1 MNAMI
6 MGISRLTLAQVNAG
20 QAAEAVEIQSIWDF
34 VTKGGP
40 MMIPIGIASLVA
52 LAVIVERF
60 VSLRRRKVIPPGF
73 LPSLRSALNDG
84 SGNANRA
91 LEFCKTNGS
100 PVANVFAAG
109 IKRLHEPVALLE
121 KHIGDAGEREVFKL
135 RKNVRVLSVIASV
148 APLLGLLGTIFGM
161 ITAFQTVA
169 MSAEALGKTE
179 LLAKGIY
186 EAMITTAAG
195 LSVAIPALIGHHWI
209 SAKIE
214 HLVTE
219 IDQMTVDFVEEF
231 AGKSRV
237 RGVAGEELR
246 ITNSEERIG
255 RPMAP
260 EGVKDE
266 AVRAGGASGETDSG
280 PVAAVEVAVDG
291 KKIDDLPAGARVATS

>member
-1 MNAMI
+1 MM
-6 MGISRLTLAQVNAG
+6 MGMSRLTLAQADAA
-20 QAAEAVEIQSIWDF
+20 QAAESVEIESLWDF
-34 VTKGGP
+34 VAKGGP
-40 MMIPIGIASLVA
+40 MMVPIGIASLVA
-52 LAVIVERF
+52 LAVLVERF

-231 AGKSRV
+231 AGKS
-237 RGVAGEELR
+237 GGELR
-246 ITNSEERIG
+246 ITNSEERIHKPAG
-255 RPMAP
+255 
-260 EGVKDE
+260 
-266 AVRAGGASGETDSG
+266 AVGETDNA
-280 PVAAVEVAVDG
+280 PVAAVEVDGDG